1 MVDLASIRGA
11 RILEGLDAS
20 DFAALEPIAHH
31 ERVEQGRRLF
41 VHGEEA
47 ERFYIVEEGEFALTV
62 SLRALDDEVELAVE
76 ALGPGDAFGWSSL
89 VEPHRSIYSAYCTA
103 EGSVAS
109 FPRKSLEAVMA
120 GDTGLGFRLAA
131 NLNRLIGSRVR
142 VLQDLW
148 IGEVE
153 QSISRVSFW
162 SGSDLSARWD
172 AAVHPGRHHGGRRHL
187 FWRRGQGAHPVGR
200 S

>member
-11 RILEGLDAS
+11 RMLEGLDAS
-20 DFAALEPIAHH
+20 DLAALAAIAEP
-31 ERVEQGRRLF
+31 ERVEQGHCLF
-41 VHGEEA
+41 ARGGEA
-47 ERFYIVEEGEFALTV
+47 DRFYIVVDGEFALTV

-89 VEPHRSIYSAYCTA
+89 VEPYRSIYSAYCTA
-103 EGSVAS
+103 EGSVVS
-109 FPRKSLEAVMA
+109 FPRKSLEVVMA
-120 GDTGLGFRLAA
+120 GDTGLGFRFAA

-148 IGEVE
+148 IGEIE
-153 QSISRVSFW
+153 QSISRVHFW
-162 SGSDLSARWD
+162 SESELSARWD
-172 AAVHPGRHHGGRRHL
+172 AAVHPDRHHGGRRRL
-187 FWRRGQGAHPVGR
+187 FWRRGHGAPPAGR